1 MAKVL
6 ALLQRGTNAAV
17 LRTAAVRAAAACAA
31 VVCAAL
37 LQTPGRAQT
46 DFPSRPIKL
55 VVPFPAGGGID
66 TTARVVAQALGGA
79 LGQQILV
86 QNQGGAGGAIATDAV
101 VKAEPDGY
109 TLLYHSTTGI
119 VHAAVTEK
127 LPYDWMRD
135 LAPVSIV
142 TRFAPVMIVSPALPV
157 KSLQEFV
164 ALLKANPGH
173 YSFASSGAGTAVHL
187 AEELFKQKAGVDIV
201 HVPYRGTGAAMPDL
215 LTGRIAMMIDGV
227 PAQTE
232 NIRNGT
238 VRALAVTTSERS
250 PSIPDIPT
258 MKEAGLDYEVPFWTA
273 IYAPARTPQPIVQ
286 KLAAAV
292 DKAAHEDAVVRRLA
306 DVGTE
311 AVGSG
316 SAELDALTR
325 QQFALYRDIVR
336 NNRSL
341 LGTQ

>member
-1 MAKVL
+1 MRRKVL
-6 ALLQRGTNAAV
+6 PAFLLWGLFWTFTSSTAV
-17 LRTAAVRAAAACAA
+17 L
-31 VVCAAL
+31 
-37 LQTPGRAQT
+37 AQT

-55 VVPFPAGGGID
+55 VVPFPPGGGID
-66 TTARVVAQALGGA
+66 VTARIAAQALTDV
-79 LGQQILV
+79 LGQQIVV
-86 QNQGGAGGAIATDAV
+86 QNQAGAGGAIATDAV
-101 VKAEPDGY
+101 VRANADGY

-119 VHAAVTEK
+119 VHAAVTEN

-142 TRFAPVMIVSPALPV
+142 TRFAPVMIVSPTLPV
-157 KSLQEFV
+157 KNLQEFI
-164 ALLKANPGH
+164 ALLKANPGK
-173 YSFASSGAGTAVHL
+173 YSFASSGTGTAVHL

-201 HVPYRGTGAAMPDL
+201 HVPYRGTVAAMPDL

-227 PAQTE
+227 PVQTE

-238 VRALAVTTSERS
+238 VRALAVTTSTRS
-250 PSIPDIPT
+250 PSIPDVPT

-273 IYAPARTPQPIVQ
+273 IYAPIQTPKPVIDR
-286 KLAAAV
+286 LAAAIG
-292 DKAAHEDAVVRRLA
+292 KAMHDPSVVKHLA

-316 SAELDALTR
+316 PAELAALTR
-325 QQFALYRDIVR
+325 QQFDLYRGIVQS
-336 NNRSL
+336 NKSL